1 MSGASVDG
9 AAMDGAAMDGAVTD
23 DGIGDLSATALI
35 GAGGWNAKYARVL
48 LIEQDGDLGLVLID
62 GNGDGA
68 ELELEY
74 WQRDADRRWRGG
86 STSGH
91 GQLDDLPSAQS
102 WDAGDF
108 VAALGRVRPSAEVS
122 VEYGGR
128 VYRRR
133 GNEFGIWGFIHP
145 ADSTHPGEMPAVT
158 MGEAPRS

>member
-1 MSGASVDG
+1 
-9 AAMDGAAMDGAVTD
+9 MDGTAMD
-23 DGIGDLSATALI
+23 DGIGELSATALI
-35 GAGGWNAKYARVL
+35 RAGGWNARYARVVL
-48 LIEQDGDLGLVLID
+48 AEQDGDLGLVLID

-74 WQRDADRRWRGG
+74 WQRDADGLWRGG

-102 WDAGDF
+102 WHAGDF

-128 VYRRR
+128 VYRRH
-133 GNEFGIWGFIHP
+133 GNEFEIWGFIHP
-145 ADSTHPGEMPAVT
+145 ADSARPGELPTVT

>member
-1 MSGASVDG
+1 MSGAS
-9 AAMDGAAMDGAVTD
+9 MDGAAMD
-23 DGIGDLSATALI
+23 DGIGELSAVEIIL
-35 GAGGWNAKYARVL
+35 AGGWNAKYARMPL
-48 LIEQDGDLGLVLID
+48 AEQDGDLGLVLID

-74 WQRDADRRWRGG
+74 WLRDADGLWRGG

-133 GNEFGIWGFIHP
+133 GNEFGTWGFIHR
-145 ADSTHPGEMPAVT
+145 ADSARPGELPAVT
-158 MGEAPRS
+158 IGEAPPG